1 MSQQP
6 GTLSPEPLT
15 GLATQ
20 RAILVTNGSAPTI
33 RSTAIARLPHDQV
46 LLRTEAVGINPSDT
60 KMRGAF
66 ATPGGILG
74 ADYAGTIVAVGPG
87 VDADVKV
94 GDRVCGGQNEMFA
107 DTPDRGAFAQYNITR
122 GRIWMKVPDAM
133 STEAAAAL
141 GVGISTA
148 GLALKHLGI
157 PLPSGNLGDPAVAT
171 GSRGPPMVLV
181 YGASTST
188 ATYAMQLMR
197 LSGYLPIALCSP
209 HNFQLA
215 KTNGAAEVFDYR
227 EPDCSKKI
235 RQLTKGGLELAL
247 DCITTVES
255 TTFCFGAIG
264 RAGGTYVSLDP
275 FAEHAATRAVVRTAW
290 VHGPSIFGEGSY
302 WPGVY
307 ARPRSDE
314 LRCYGED
321 LWRLASR
328 LFEQGRLRH
337 HPLRVLEGGFERV
350 LEAMELVRQG
360 KVSGE
365 KIVVRFCDL

>member
-6 GTLSPEPLT
+6 DTLSPEPFT
-15 GLATQ
+15 GSATQ
-20 RAILVTNGSAPTI
+20 TAIVVTNGSAPTI
-33 RSTAIARLPHDQV
+33 RSTAISRLPHDQV

-74 ADYAGTIVAVGPG
+74 ADYAGTVVAVGAG

-107 DTPDRGAFAQYNITR
+107 DTPDRGAFAQYNVTR
-122 GRIWMKVPDAM
+122 GRIWMKVPASM

-157 PLPSGNLGDPAVAT
+157 PLPSADSGAPVAAI

-197 LSGYLPIALCSP
+197 L
-209 HNFQLA
+209 
-215 KTNGAAEVFDYR
+215 
-227 EPDCSKKI
+227 
-235 RQLTKGGLELAL
+235 
-247 DCITTVES
+247 
-255 TTFCFGAIG
+255 
-264 RAGGTYVSLDP
+264 
-275 FAEHAATRAVVRTAW
+275 
-290 VHGPSIFGEGSY
+290 
-302 WPGVY
+302 
-307 ARPRSDE
+307 
-314 LRCYGED
+314 
-321 LWRLASR
+321 
-328 LFEQGRLRH
+328 
-337 HPLRVLEGGFERV
+337 
-350 LEAMELVRQG
+350 
-360 KVSGE
+360 
-365 KIVVRFCDL
+365 